1 MSRRKEMGVKLTELA
16 FCAGCAAKLRA
27 EVLMDVINPFGNVF
41 SQTDYPDL
49 LIGLEKADDAAVLKL
64 NDEQALVFTT
74 DFFPPP
80 VDDPYD
86 YGAVAAANSISDV
99 YAMGGKPIMALN
111 VTALPADLPKE
122 IISEIFRG
130 GAEKAKEAGCPIVGG
145 HTIRDNE
152 PKYGLAVVGMVHP
165 DKILYKGRLRP
176 GDRIVLTK
184 PIGFGVTV
192 TASKVDLAEP
202 DDLRTVIGWMKT
214 LNKTASELAVECGCQ
229 SGTDVTGFSL
239 LGHSLE
245 MLRGSDPGVGL
256 RYDFDAIPFTPNYE
270 KYIEMGMFSAGANEN
285 YNFYIDKVK
294 FSDRID
300 ENHQMILFDPQTSGG
315 LLLAIHPDRIGTF
328 LKKAEKAG
336 QFARV
341 IGEVTETPG
350 LEVR

>member
-1 MSRRKEMGVKLTELA
+1 MTVKLTELA

-27 EVLMDVINPFGNVF
+27 EVLMDVINPFGTVF
-41 SQTDYPDL
+41 SQSDFPDL

-99 YAMGGKPIMALN
+99 FAMGGKPLMALN

-122 IISEIFRG
+122 VISEIFRG

-165 DKILYKGRLRP
+165 DKILYKGRLKA

-192 TASKVDLAEP
+192 TASKVGLAEP
-202 DDLRTVIGWMKT
+202 DDLQAVISWMKT
-214 LNKTASELAVECGCQ
+214 LNKTAAELAVEFGCH

-239 LGHSLE
+239 LGHSWE
-245 MLRGSDPGVGL
+245 MLRGSEPGLGL
-256 RYDFDAIPFTPNYE
+256 RYSFDAIPFTPNYE
-270 KYIEMGMFSAGANEN
+270 KYIEMGMFSEGANEN
-285 YNFYIDKVK
+285 YNFYLDHVK
-294 FSDRID
+294 FAENID

-315 LLLAIHPDRIGTF
+315 LLLGIAEDKIDDF
-328 LKKAEKAG
+328 MKKAEEKG
-336 QFARV
+336 QFARI
-341 IGEVTETPG
+341 IGEVVEG
-350 LEVR
+350 SGIEVI

>member
-1 MSRRKEMGVKLTELA
+1 MNIKLTELA

-27 EVLMDVINPFGNVF
+27 EVLMDVINPFGAVF
-41 SQTDYPDL
+41 NQEDYPEL

-86 YGAVAAANSISDV
+86 YGAIAAANSISDIF
-99 YAMGGKPIMALN
+99 AMGGKPLMALN

-122 IISEIFRG
+122 MISEIFRG

-165 DKILYKGRLRP
+165 DKILYKGHLNV
-176 GDRIVLTK
+176 GDKIVLTK
-184 PIGFGVTV
+184 PIGFGVVV
-192 TASKVDLAEP
+192 TASKVGLADE
-202 DDLRTVIGWMKT
+202 DDLNAVITWMKT
-214 LNKTASELAVECGCQ
+214 LNKQASELAVEFGSH

-239 LGHSLE
+239 MGHSWE
-245 MLRGSDPGVGL
+245 MIRGSDLGL
-256 RYDFDAIPFTPNYE
+256 HYRYEDIPFVPHYE
-270 KYIEMGMFSAGANEN
+270 KYMEMGMFSAGANEN
-285 YNFYIDKVK
+285 YNYYIDKVR

-300 ENHQMILFDPQTSGG
+300 ENHQMMLFDPQTSGG
-315 LLLAIHPDRIGTF
+315 LLLGIHPERIDSF
-328 LKKAEKAG
+328 LAKAHEVG
-336 QFARV
+336 QFAQV
-341 IGEVTETPG
+341 IGEVVDTPG
-350 LEVR
+350 IEVF

>member
-1 MSRRKEMGVKLTELA
+1 MSIKLTELA

-41 SQTDYPDL
+41 NQADYPDL

-86 YGAVAAANSISDV
+86 YGAVAAANSISDIF
-99 YAMGGKPIMALN
+99 AMGGKPLMALN
-111 VTALPADLPKE
+111 VTALPADLPKDV
-122 IISEIFRG
+122 ISEIFRG

-165 DKILYKGRLRP
+165 DKILYKGHLSV
-176 GDRIVLTK
+176 GDKMVLTK

-192 TASKVDLAEP
+192 TASKVGLAEEE
-202 DDLRTVIGWMKT
+202 DLQTVINWMKT
-214 LNKTASELAVECGCQ
+214 LNRTASELAVEFGSH

-239 LGHSLE
+239 MGHSWE
-245 MLRGSDPGVGL
+245 MIRGTDLGL
-256 RYDFDAIPFTPNYE
+256 RYAYDDIPFVPNYE
-270 KYIEMGMFSAGANEN
+270 KYMEMGMFSAGANEN
-285 YNFYIDKVK
+285 YNFYIDKVR
-294 FSDRID
+294 FAEHID
-300 ENHQMILFDPQTSGG
+300 ENHQMMLFDPQTSGG
-315 LLLAIHPDRIGTF
+315 LLLGIHPDQIDAF
-328 LKKAEKAG
+328 LEKAASVG

-341 IGEVTETPG
+341 IGEVVEG
-350 LEVR
+350 EGIEVV

>member
-1 MSRRKEMGVKLTELA
+1 MPIKLTELA

-41 SQTDYPDL
+41 NRADYPDL
-49 LIGLEKADDAAVLKL
+49 LIGLEKADDAAVMKL

-86 YGAVAAANSISDV
+86 YGAVAAANSISDIF
-99 YAMGGKPIMALN
+99 AMGGSPLMALN

-152 PKYGLAVVGMVHP
+152 PKYGLAVIGMVHP
-165 DKILYKGRLRP
+165 DRILYKGKLRP
-176 GDRIVLTK
+176 GDQMILTK

-192 TASKVDLAEP
+192 TASKVGLAEP
-202 DDLRTVIGWMKT
+202 DDLKAVIDWMKT
-214 LNKTASELAVECGCQ
+214 LNKTASELAVAAGCR

-239 LGHSLE
+239 MGHSLE
-245 MLRGSDPGVGL
+245 MLKNSEPGLGL
-256 RYDFDAIPFTPNYE
+256 RYDFDTIPFTPNYE

-285 YNFYIDKVK
+285 YNFYIDKVR

-315 LLLAIHPDRIGTF
+315 LLLGIHPDQVDSF
-328 LKKAEKAG
+328 LAEADAAG

-341 IGEVTETPG
+341 IGEVVEG
-350 LEVR
+350 QDIEVV

>member
-1 MSRRKEMGVKLTELA
+1 MTVRLTELA

-41 SQTDYPDL
+41 KQADYPDL

-64 NDEQALVFTT
+64 NDKQALVFTT

-86 YGAVAAANSISDV
+86 YGAVAAANSISDIF
-99 YAMGGKPIMALN
+99 AMGGKPLMALN
-111 VTALPADLPKE
+111 VTALPADLPKD

-130 GAEKAKEAGCPIVGG
+130 GAEKAQEAGCPIVGG

-152 PKYGLAVVGMVHP
+152 PKYGLAVVGMAHP
-165 DKILYKGRLRP
+165 DKILYKGKLSI
-176 GDRIVLTK
+176 GDKIVLTK

-192 TASKVDLAEP
+192 TASKVGLADP
-202 DDLRTVIGWMKT
+202 DDLRTVIDWMKT
-214 LNKTASELAVECGCQ
+214 LNKTASELAVEMGCQ
-229 SGTDVTGFSL
+229 TGTDVTGFSL
-239 LGHSLE
+239 LGHSWE
-245 MLRGSDPGVGL
+245 IIRNSDPGIGL

-270 KYIEMGMFSAGANEN
+270 TYIEMGMFSAGANEN
-285 YNFYIDKVK
+285 YNFYLDKVK

-315 LLLAIHPDRIGTF
+315 LLLGVKPDRIDEF
-328 LKKAEKAG
+328 MKKANDLG

-341 IGEVTETPG
+341 IGEAVEG
-350 LEVR
+350 NGIEVN

>member
-1 MSRRKEMGVKLTELA
+1 MTIKLTELA

-41 SQTDYPDL
+41 NQADYPDL

-64 NDEQALVFTT
+64 NDDQALVFTT

-86 YGAVAAANSISDV
+86 YGAVAAANSISDIF
-99 YAMGGKPIMALN
+99 AMGGKPLMALN
-111 VTALPADLPKE
+111 VTALPADLPKDV
-122 IISEIFRG
+122 ISEIFRG

-152 PKYGLAVVGMVHP
+152 PKYGLAVIGMVDP
-165 DKILYKGRLRP
+165 KKILYKGRLHV
-176 GDRIVLTK
+176 GDKIILTK

-192 TASKVDLAEP
+192 TASKVGLAEP
-202 DDLRTVIGWMKT
+202 DDLNTVISWMKT
-214 LNKTASELAVECGCQ
+214 LNKKASELAVECGCG

-245 MLRGSDPGVGL
+245 MIRGSEPGIGL
-256 RYDFDAIPFTPNYE
+256 RYEFDSIPFTPNYE

-285 YNFYIDKVK
+285 YNFYIENVK
-294 FSDRID
+294 FADRID

-315 LLLAIHPDRIGTF
+315 LLLALHPDRADEF
-328 LKKAEKAG
+328 LRKAAEAG

-341 IGEVTETPG
+341 IGEAVEG
-350 LEVR
+350 SGIEVF

>member
-1 MSRRKEMGVKLTELA
+1 MTIKLTELA

-41 SQTDYPDL
+41 NQADYPDL

-64 NDEQALVFTT
+64 NDDQALVFTT

-86 YGAVAAANSISDV
+86 YGAVAAANSISDIF
-99 YAMGGKPIMALN
+99 AMGGKPLMALN
-111 VTALPADLPKE
+111 VTALPADLPKDV
-122 IISEIFRG
+122 ISEIFRG

-152 PKYGLAVVGMVHP
+152 PKYGLAVIGMVDP
-165 DKILYKGRLRP
+165 KKILYKGRLHV
-176 GDRIVLTK
+176 GDKIILTK

-192 TASKVDLAEP
+192 TASKVGLAEP
-202 DDLRTVIGWMKT
+202 DDLNTVISWMKT
-214 LNKTASELAVECGCQ
+214 LNKKASELAVECGCG

-245 MLRGSDPGVGL
+245 MIRGSEPGIGL
-256 RYDFDAIPFTPNYE
+256 RYEFDSIPFTPNYE

-285 YNFYIDKVK
+285 YNFYIENVK
-294 FSDRID
+294 FADRID

-315 LLLAIHPDRIGTF
+315 LLLAFHPDRADEF
-328 LKKAEKAG
+328 LRKAAEAG

-341 IGEVTETPG
+341 IGEAVEG
-350 LEVR
+350 SGIEVF

>member
-1 MSRRKEMGVKLTELA
+1 MTIKLTELA

-41 SQTDYPDL
+41 NQADYPDL

-64 NDEQALVFTT
+64 NDDQALVFTT

-86 YGAVAAANSISDV
+86 YGAVAAANSISDIF
-99 YAMGGKPIMALN
+99 AMGGKPLMALN
-111 VTALPADLPKE
+111 VTALPADLPKDV
-122 IISEIFRG
+122 ISEIFRG

-152 PKYGLAVVGMVHP
+152 PKYGLAVIGMVDP
-165 DKILYKGRLRP
+165 KKILYKGRLHV
-176 GDRIVLTK
+176 GDKIILTK

-192 TASKVDLAEP
+192 TASKVGLAEP
-202 DDLRTVIGWMKT
+202 DDLNTVISWMKT
-214 LNKTASELAVECGCQ
+214 LNKKASELAVECGCG

-245 MLRGSDPGVGL
+245 MIRGSEPGIGL
-256 RYDFDAIPFTPNYE
+256 RYEFDSIPFTPNYE

-285 YNFYIDKVK
+285 YNFYIENVK
-294 FSDRID
+294 FADRID

-315 LLLAIHPDRIGTF
+315 LLLALHPDRADEF
-328 LKKAEKAG
+328 LRKAADAG

-341 IGEVTETPG
+341 IGEAVEG
-350 LEVR
+350 SGIEVF

>member
-1 MSRRKEMGVKLTELA
+1 MTVKLTELA

-27 EVLMDVINPFGNVF
+27 EILMDVINPFGNVF
-41 SQTDYPDL
+41 SSADYPDL
-49 LIGLEKADDAAVLKL
+49 LIGLEKADDAAVLRL

-80 VDDPYD
+80 VDNPYD
-86 YGAVAAANSISDV
+86 YGAVAAANSISDIF
-99 YAMGGKPIMALN
+99 AMGGKPIMALN

-165 DKILYKGRLRP
+165 DRILYKGRLQP
-176 GDRIVLTK
+176 GDKIVLTK

-192 TASKVDLAEP
+192 TASRVGLADP
-202 DDLRTVIGWMKT
+202 DDLHTVIEWMKT
-214 LNKTASELAVECGCQ
+214 LNKTASELAVECGCC

-239 LGHSLE
+239 LGHSWE
-245 MLRGSDPGVGL
+245 MLRGSEPGLGL
-256 RYDFDAIPFTPNYE
+256 RYYFDDIPFTPNYE

-294 FSDRID
+294 FAERID
-300 ENHQMILFDPQTSGG
+300 ENHQMILFDAQTSGG
-315 LLLAIHPDRIGTF
+315 LLLGLAPDKLERF
-328 LKKAEKAG
+328 LEKAKEAN
-336 QFARV
+336 QFAAV
-341 IGEVTETPG
+341 IGEVTEG
-350 LEVR
+350 SGIEVL

>member
-1 MSRRKEMGVKLTELA
+1 MTIKLTELA

-41 SQTDYPDL
+41 NQADYPDL

-64 NDEQALVFTT
+64 NDDQALVFTT

-86 YGAVAAANSISDV
+86 YGAVAAANSISDIF
-99 YAMGGKPIMALN
+99 AMGGKPLMALN
-111 VTALPADLPKE
+111 VTALPADLPKNV
-122 IISEIFRG
+122 ISDIFRG

-152 PKYGLAVVGMVHP
+152 PKYGLAVIGMVDP
-165 DKILYKGRLRP
+165 KKILYKGRLHV
-176 GDRIVLTK
+176 GDKIILTK

-192 TASKVDLAEP
+192 TASKVGLAEP
-202 DDLRTVIGWMKT
+202 DDLNTVISWMKT
-214 LNKTASELAVECGCQ
+214 LNKKASELAVECGCG

-245 MLRGSDPGVGL
+245 MIRGSEPGIGL
-256 RYDFDAIPFTPNYE
+256 RYEFDSIPFTPNYE

-285 YNFYIDKVK
+285 YNFYIENVK
-294 FSDRID
+294 FADRID

-315 LLLAIHPDRIGTF
+315 LLLALHPDRADEF
-328 LKKAEKAG
+328 LRKAAEAG

-341 IGEVTETPG
+341 IGEAVEG
-350 LEVR
+350 SGIEVF

>member
-1 MSRRKEMGVKLTELA
+1 MTIKLTELA

-41 SQTDYPDL
+41 SQADYPDL

-64 NDEQALVFTT
+64 NEDQALVFTT

-99 YAMGGKPIMALN
+99 FAMGGKPLMALN
-111 VTALPADLPKE
+111 VTALPADLPKDV
-122 IISEIFRG
+122 ISEIFRG
-130 GAEKAKEAGCPIVGG
+130 GVEKAKEAGCPIVGG

-152 PKYGLAVVGMVHP
+152 PKYGLAVVGMVDP
-165 DKILYKGRLRP
+165 KKILYKGRLHV
-176 GDRIVLTK
+176 GDKIILTK

-192 TASKVDLAEP
+192 TASKVGLAEP

-214 LNKTASELAVECGCQ
+214 LNKTASELAVDCGCE

-245 MLRGSDPGVGL
+245 MIRGSEPGIGL
-256 RYDFDAIPFTPNYE
+256 RYEYDSIPFTPNYE

-294 FSDRID
+294 FADRID

-315 LLLAIHPDRIGTF
+315 LLLALSPDKADEF

-341 IGEVTETPG
+341 IGEAVEG
-350 LEVR
+350 SGIEVF

>member
-1 MSRRKEMGVKLTELA
+1 MTVRLTDLA

-41 SQTDYPDL
+41 KQSDYPDL
-49 LIGLEKADDAAVLKL
+49 LIGLEKADDAAVFKL
-64 NDEQALVFTT
+64 NDNQALVFTT

-99 YAMGGKPIMALN
+99 FAMGGKPLMALN
-111 VTALPADLPKE
+111 VTALPADLPKDV
-122 IISEIFRG
+122 ISEIFRG
-130 GAEKAKEAGCPIVGG
+130 GAEKAQEAGCPIVGG

-165 DKILYKGRLRP
+165 DKILYKGKLSI
-176 GDRIVLTK
+176 GDKIVLTK

-192 TASKVDLAEP
+192 TASKVGLADPEDLK
-202 DDLRTVIGWMKT
+202 TIINWMKT
-214 LNKTASELAVECGCQ
+214 LNKKASELAVDMGCQ
-229 SGTDVTGFSL
+229 TGTDVTGFSL
-239 LGHSLE
+239 LGHSWE
-245 MLRGSDPGVGL
+245 IIRNSDPGIGL
-256 RYDFDAIPFTPNYE
+256 RYEYDAIPFTPNYE

-285 YNFYIDKVK
+285 YNFYLDHVK
-294 FSDRID
+294 FAEHID

-315 LLLAIHPDRIGTF
+315 LLLGVKPDRIDEF
-328 LKKAEKAG
+328 MKKATEDG

-341 IGEVTETPG
+341 IGEAVEG
-350 LEVR
+350 NGIEVI

>member
-1 MSRRKEMGVKLTELA
+1 MSIKLTELA

-27 EVLMDVINPFGNVF
+27 EVLMDVINPFGSVF
-41 SQTDYPDL
+41 NQADYPDL

-86 YGAVAAANSISDV
+86 YGAVAAANSISDIF
-99 YAMGGKPIMALN
+99 AMGGTPLMALN

-165 DKILYKGRLRP
+165 DKILYKGKLSV
-176 GDRIVLTK
+176 GDKMVLTK

-192 TASKVDLAEP
+192 TASKVGLADE
-202 DDLRTVIGWMKT
+202 DDLQSVIAWMKT
-214 LNKTASELAVECGCQ
+214 LNKTASELAVEIGCH

-239 LGHSLE
+239 MGHSWD
-245 MLRGSDPGVGL
+245 MLRDSGLGL
-256 RYDFDAIPFTPNYE
+256 RYSYDDIPFVPNYE
-270 KYIEMGMFSAGANEN
+270 KYMEMGMFSAGANEN
-285 YNFYIDKVK
+285 YNFYIDKVN
-294 FSDRID
+294 FSERID
-300 ENHQMILFDPQTSGG
+300 ENHQMMLFDPQTSGG
-315 LLLAIHPDRIGTF
+315 LLLGIHPDKIDSF
-328 LKKAEKAG
+328 MSKAAEKG

-341 IGEVTETPG
+341 IGEVVSDPG
-350 LEVR
+350 ITVL

>member
-1 MSRRKEMGVKLTELA
+1 MAFRLTDLA

-41 SQTDYPDL
+41 NQADYPDL

-86 YGAVAAANSISDV
+86 YGAVAAANSISDIF
-99 YAMGGKPIMALN
+99 AMGGKPLMALN

-165 DKILYKGRLRP
+165 DKILYKGHLSA
-176 GDRIVLTK
+176 GDKMVLTK

-192 TASKVDLAEP
+192 TASKVGLAEP
-202 DDLRTVIGWMKT
+202 DDLKAVIDWMKT
-214 LNKTASELAVECGCQ
+214 LNKTASELAVEFGSH

-239 LGHSLE
+239 IGHSWE
-245 MLRGSDPGVGL
+245 MIRGTELGL
-256 RYDFDAIPFTPNYE
+256 RYRYEDIPFVPNYE
-270 KYIEMGMFSAGANEN
+270 MYMEMGMFSAGANEN
-285 YNFYIDKVK
+285 YNFYIDKVR
-294 FSDRID
+294 FADHID
-300 ENHQMILFDPQTSGG
+300 ENHQMMLFDPQTSGG
-315 LLLAIHPDRIGTF
+315 LLLGIHPDKIDGFMARA
-328 LKKAEKAG
+328 AELG
-336 QFARV
+336 QFAKV
-341 IGEVTETPG
+341 IGEVVDQPG
-350 LEVR
+350 IEVI

>member
-1 MSRRKEMGVKLTELA
+1 MAIKLTELA

-27 EVLMDVINPFGNVF
+27 EVLMDVINPFGAVF
-41 SQTDYPDL
+41 NQADYPEL

-86 YGAVAAANSISDV
+86 YGAIAAANSISDIF
-99 YAMGGKPIMALN
+99 AMGGKPLMALN

-122 IISEIFRG
+122 MISEIFRG

-152 PKYGLAVVGMVHP
+152 PKYGLAVVGMVHR
-165 DKILYKGRLRP
+165 DRILYKGRLSL
-176 GDRIVLTK
+176 GDKMVLTK

-192 TASKVDLAEP
+192 TAARVGLADP
-202 DDLRTVIGWMKT
+202 DDLAAVIGWMKK
-214 LNKTASELAVECGCQ
+214 LNRTASELAVEFGSH

-239 LGHSLE
+239 IGHSWE
-245 MLRGSDPGVGL
+245 MIRGSNLGL
-256 RYDFDAIPFTPNYE
+256 RYNYDDIPFVPHYE
-270 KYIEMGMFSAGANEN
+270 TYMEMGMFSAGANEN
-285 YNFYIDKVK
+285 YNFYLDHVH

-300 ENHQMILFDPQTSGG
+300 ENHQMMLFDPQTSGG
-315 LLLAIHPDRIGTF
+315 LLLGIHPDRIDDF
-328 LKKAEKAG
+328 MAKAAEKG

-341 IGEVTETPG
+341 IGEVVEG
-350 LEVR
+350 EGIEVI

>member
-1 MSRRKEMGVKLTELA
+1 MTVKLTELA

-41 SQTDYPDL
+41 KQADYPDL

-86 YGAVAAANSISDV
+86 YGAVAAANSISDIF
-99 YAMGGKPIMALN
+99 AMGGKPLMALN
-111 VTALPADLPKE
+111 ITALPADLPKE

-130 GAEKAKEAGCPIVGG
+130 GAEKAQEAGCPIVGG

-152 PKYGLAVVGMVHP
+152 PKYGLAVIGMVNP
-165 DKILYKGRLRP
+165 DKILYKGKLSV
-176 GDRIVLTK
+176 GDKIVLTK

-192 TASKVDLAEP
+192 TASKVGLAAP
-202 DDLRTVIGWMKT
+202 DDLRTVIEWMKK
-214 LNKTASELAVECGCQ
+214 LNKTASELAIEMGCQ
-229 SGTDVTGFSL
+229 TGTDVTGFSL
-239 LGHSLE
+239 LGHSWE
-245 MLRGSDPGVGL
+245 IVRNSDPGIGL
-256 RYDFDAIPFTPNYE
+256 RYDYDAIPFTPNYE
-270 KYIEMGMFSAGANEN
+270 TYIEMGMFSAGANEN
-285 YNFYIDKVK
+285 YNFYLDKVR

-315 LLLAIHPDRIGTF
+315 LLLGVKPDKIDEF
-328 LKKAEKAG
+328 LDKAHDLG

-341 IGEVTETPG
+341 IGEAVEG
-350 LEVR
+350 NGIEVN

>member
-1 MSRRKEMGVKLTELA
+1 MDIKLTELA

-41 SQTDYPDL
+41 NQADFPDL

-64 NDEQALVFTT
+64 NEEQALVFTT

-86 YGAVAAANSISDV
+86 YGAIAAANSISDIF
-99 YAMGGKPIMALN
+99 AMGGKPLMALN

-122 IISEIFRG
+122 VIAEIFRG

-165 DKILYKGRLRP
+165 DKILYKGHLHV
-176 GDRIVLTK
+176 GDKMVLTK
-184 PIGFGVTV
+184 PIGFGVTI
-192 TASKVDLAEP
+192 TASKVGLADQ
-202 DDLRTVIGWMKT
+202 DDLQAVIGWMKT
-214 LNKTASELAVECGCQ
+214 LNQTASELAVEFGCH

-239 LGHSLE
+239 MGHSWE
-245 MLRGSDPGVGL
+245 MIRGTDLGL
-256 RYDFDAIPFTPNYE
+256 RYRFEDIPFVPNYE
-270 KYIEMGMFSAGANEN
+270 KYMEMGMFSAGANEN

-294 FSDRID
+294 FAESID
-300 ENHQMILFDPQTSGG
+300 ENHQMMLFDPQTSGG
-315 LLLAIHPDRIGTF
+315 LLLGIQPDQIDAF
-328 LKKAEKAG
+328 LAKAEKLR
-336 QFARV
+336 QFAKV
-341 IGEVTETPG
+341 IGEVSDKQGIEII
-350 LEVR
+350 

>member
-1 MSRRKEMGVKLTELA
+1 MTVRLTELA

-41 SQTDYPDL
+41 KQADYPDL

-64 NDEQALVFTT
+64 NDEHALVFTT

-86 YGAVAAANSISDV
+86 YGAVAAANSISDIF
-99 YAMGGKPIMALN
+99 AMGGKPLMALN
-111 VTALPADLPKE
+111 VTALPADLPKD

-130 GAEKAKEAGCPIVGG
+130 GAEKAQEAGCPIVGG

-165 DKILYKGRLRP
+165 DKILYKGKLSI
-176 GDRIVLTK
+176 GDKIVLTK

-192 TASKVDLAEP
+192 TASKVGLADP
-202 DDLRTVIGWMKT
+202 DDLRTVIEWMKT
-214 LNKTASELAVECGCQ
+214 LNKTASELAVEMGCQ
-229 SGTDVTGFSL
+229 TGTDVTGFSL
-239 LGHSLE
+239 LGHSWE
-245 MLRGSDPGVGL
+245 IIRNSDPGIGL

-270 KYIEMGMFSAGANEN
+270 TYIEMGMFSAGANEN
-285 YNFYIDKVK
+285 YNFYLDKVK

-315 LLLAIHPDRIGTF
+315 LLLGVKPDRIDEF
-328 LKKAEKAG
+328 MKKANDLG

-341 IGEVTETPG
+341 IGEAVEG
-350 LEVR
+350 NGIEVN

>member
-1 MSRRKEMGVKLTELA
+1 MTVKLTELA

-27 EVLMDVINPFGNVF
+27 EVLMDVINPFGDVF
-41 SQTDYPDL
+41 SRSDYPGL
-49 LIGLEKADDAAVLKL
+49 MIGLEKADDAAVLKL

-86 YGAVAAANSISDV
+86 YGAIAAANSISDIF
-99 YAMGGKPIMALN
+99 AMGGKPLMALN
-111 VTALPADLPKE
+111 VTALPANLPRE

-165 DKILYKGRLRP
+165 DKILYKGKLKA
-176 GDRIVLTK
+176 GDVIVLTK

-192 TASKVDLAEP
+192 TASKVGLADQEDLQA
-202 DDLRTVIGWMKT
+202 VIGWMKT
-214 LNKTASELAVECGCQ
+214 LNKTAAELAVECGSH

-239 LGHSLE
+239 LGHSWE
-245 MLRGSDPGVGL
+245 MLRNSDPGIGL
-256 RYDFDAIPFTPNYE
+256 RYRFNDIPFTPNYE
-270 KYIEMGMFSAGANEN
+270 KYIEMGMFSEGANEN
-285 YNFYIDKVK
+285 YNFYLDHVK
-294 FSDRID
+294 FSEDID

-315 LLLAIHPDRIGTF
+315 LLLGIDPEMIGTF
-328 LKKAEKAG
+328 LEKSKAAG

-341 IGEVTETPG
+341 IGEVVPG
-350 LEVR
+350 EGIIEVI